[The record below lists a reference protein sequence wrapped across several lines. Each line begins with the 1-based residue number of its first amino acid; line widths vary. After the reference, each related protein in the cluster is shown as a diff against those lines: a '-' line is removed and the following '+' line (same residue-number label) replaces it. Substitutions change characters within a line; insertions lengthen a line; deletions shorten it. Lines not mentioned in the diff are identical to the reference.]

1 LTKNKKV
8 LTIKV
13 QIQIILLKNLY
24 IMAKKTPSDTSYNPM
39 PADLAEKRKMA
50 DLIVSQIRTS
60 FGQGAIMKMNEIA
73 NSQIDVISTGSLV
86 VDIATGVGGVPKGRI
101 VEIYGPESSGK
112 TSLCLSTMA
121 QAQKNGGIAA
131 IIDAEHAFDPSWAA
145 KFGVNLDELYVA
157 QPNNGEEAL
166 EIVDNLV
173 RSNAFDIIVIDSV
186 AALVPRSEIEGNM
199 GDSTMG
205 VQARLM
211 SQALRKLTGAINKSK
226 TVVIFI
232 NQIRLKIG
240 VMFGNPE
247 TTTGGQAL
255 KFYASQR
262 FDVRKSGQLKNGTED
277 VGIRMKVKVV
287 KNKLA
292 APFKVVEV
300 DMMFNEPG
308 VFSLAGEIIDV
319 GVNYSV
325 VTKTGN
331 TYVLNLPDMEEIKL
345 GVGREKAKDY
355 LYSNPELIDIAK
367 AQILKE
373 FKDSSKKAEI
383 VSDEDDNGGEIG
395 PDDNDE
401 QEVEME

>member
-1 LTKNKKV
+1 
-8 LTIKV
+8 
-13 QIQIILLKNLY
+13 
-24 IMAKKTPSDTSYNPM
+24 MAKKVSTTQAVAE
-39 PADLAEKRKMA
+39 PASNLAEKRKMA
-50 DLIVSQIRTS
+50 DMIVGQIRTS

-73 NSQIDVISTGSLV
+73 NSNVEVISTGSLAI
-86 VDIATGVGGVPKGRI
+86 DIATGVGGVPKGRI

-112 TSLCLSTMA
+112 TSLCLSAIA
-121 QAQKNGGIAA
+121 QAQKAGGIAA
-131 IIDAEHAFDPSWAA
+131 LIDAEHAFDPTWAA
-145 KFGVNLDELYVA
+145 KFGVNLDDLYVS
-157 QPNNGEEAL
+157 QPSNGEEAL

-199 GDSTMG
+199 GDSSMG

-226 TVVIFI
+226 TVVVFI

-255 KFYASQR
+255 KFYSSQR
-262 FDVRKSGQLKNGTED
+262 FDVRKAGVLKSGTED
-277 VGIRMKVKVV
+277 VGIRVKVKVV

-308 VFSLAGEIIDV
+308 VFSLAGEIIDI
-319 GVNYSV
+319 GTNYSV
-325 VTKTGN
+325 VVKTGN
-331 TYVLNLPDMEEIKL
+331 THTLQLLGEEPIKL
-345 GVGREKAKDY
+345 GVGRDSAKKF
-355 LYSNPELIDIAK
+355 LYENPELMARAK
-367 AQILKE
+367 AQILEE
-373 FKDSSKKAEI
+373 FKANTHKAKVVSEEDSI
-383 VSDEDDNGGEIG
+383 PGEDHEGQDPEG
-395 PDDNDE
+395 DD
-401 QEVEME
+401 QKMEE

>member
-1 LTKNKKV
+1 
-8 LTIKV
+8 
-13 QIQIILLKNLY
+13 
-24 IMAKKTPSDTSYNPM
+24 MAKKAAADTSYNPI
-39 PADLAEKRKMA
+39 PADQAEKRKMA

-73 NSQIDVISTGSLV
+73 NSQVEVISTGSLV

-112 TSLCLSTMA
+112 TSLCLATMA

-131 IIDAEHAFDPSWAA
+131 IIDAEHAFDPTWAA
-145 KFGVNLDELYVA
+145 KFGVNLDELYVS

-331 TYVLNLPDMEEIKL
+331 TYILNLPDMEEVKL

-355 LYSNPELIDIAK
+355 LYAHPELIDIAK

-383 VSDEDDNGGEIG
+383 VSETEDNGGDVVDNQ
-395 PDDNDE
+395 DDEVDDGN
-401 QEVEME
+401 VEME

>member
-1 LTKNKKV
+1 
-8 LTIKV
+8 
-13 QIQIILLKNLY
+13 
-24 IMAKKTPSDTSYNPM
+24 MAKKPAADTSYNPI
-39 PADLAEKRKMA
+39 PADQAEKRKMA

-331 TYVLNLPDMEEIKL
+331 TYVLNLPDMEEVKL

-355 LYSNPELIDIAK
+355 LYAHPELIDIAK

-383 VSDEDDNGGEIG
+383 VSPEEDNGGEI
-395 PDDNDE
+395 DDDDHDE